1 MDTLWPT
8 LVQFILRLSFGL
20 TLAMCLTPAKW
31 VTSGFFRVHLWVVM
45 GFATVASLALYSNW
59 PWYAKH
65 IASSPAIPFALTISL
80 AFVCYFGAVIWMY
93 EQARLGKIAITL
105 ATLLSCSAGWL
116 SMGTGHEP
124 APLWSLLLIAVDW
137 LASGFTLG
145 FFIAS
150 MFLGHWYLNWPG
162 MKLEPLKRLIMLAAG
177 SLILRAL
184 LSLCG
189 LWIAFTYVTSP
200 SAPVV
205 SLPWS
210 FIIFR
215 WLAGIIGP
223 AVMTYMTWQTLK
235 IPNTQSATGI
245 LYAAVILTF
254 LGELT
259 SQLLSRSLLVPV

>member
-8 LVQFILRLSFGL
+8 LVQFILRLAFGL
-20 TLAMCLTPAKW
+20 TFAMAITPAKW

-45 GFATVASLALYSNW
+45 GFATVASLAMYSNW

-162 MKLEPLKRLIMLAAG
+162 MKLEPR
-177 SLILRAL
+177 RARGARRPCHARVA
-184 LSLCG
+184 SR
-189 LWIAFTYVTSP
+189 P
-200 SAPVV
+200 SAGIRAAPGSPAPARLPAARRSPVPC
-205 SLPWS
+205 SSP
-210 FIIFR
+210 I
-215 WLAGIIGP
+215 
-223 AVMTYMTWQTLK
+223 
-235 IPNTQSATGI
+235 
-245 LYAAVILTF
+245 
-254 LGELT
+254 
-259 SQLLSRSLLVPV
+259 RSCP